1 MVARTNIGVFLMDI
15 VEHSIFYLFESYQTW
30 GSNERLVVV
39 VPEKEAKSLDSILNK
54 NKELGLEENQPLIKL
69 IYTQTSSLDVNT
81 ALYGSKNGIQLLQEQ
96 TSSSANKL
104 VLLGSEQKFFT
115 TTIKE
120 FVITKK
126 YFSLLQAF
134 QNRLK
139 IDEDEFDEQG
149 VPQHEFGAYVI
160 TKHSKIIDHFTKS
173 FILKKR
179 YRDPQLVKLKTI
191 DSRAINEQTKN

>member
-1 MVARTNIGVFLMDI
+1 MDI
-15 VEHSIFYLFESYQTW
+15 VEHSIFYLFESYQSW

-39 VPEKEAKSLDSILNK
+39 VPEKEAKTIDSILNK

-69 IYTQTSSLDVNT
+69 IYTQTASMDVNT

-96 TSSSANKL
+96 TSSNKL

-115 TTIKE
+115 TTVKE
-120 FVITKK
+120 FVLTKK

-139 IDEDEFDEQG
+139 IDEDEFDDQG
-149 VPQHEFGAYVI
+149 IPQHEFGSYVI
-160 TKHSKIIDHFTKS
+160 TK
-173 FILKKR
+173 
-179 YRDPQLVKLKTI
+179 
-191 DSRAINEQTKN
+191 